1 LTEHVAVLGE
11 DAIVTYEIDGGCRA
25 SRDCPGYP
33 AHVVIYSVEYEDG
46 RDIDGDDLAPEE
58 REGIEAALLERENDR
73 RMDRW

>member
-1 LTEHVAVLGE
+1 VAVLGE
-11 DAIVTYEIDGGCRA
+11 DAIVNYEIDGGEPP

-46 RDIDGDDLAPEE
+46 REVDGDDLNEEE

-73 RMDRW
+73 RIDRW